1 MRSLEPADERRA
13 FPPTRGARGLETVA
27 DRREVPRGFPSGMS
41 RLRLKPA
48 AASNGNSVIA
58 STGAAKLFSIIN
70 LENKI
75 AHGCPT
81 RTHDRQV
88 AGGQHGGKGCARY
101 SLGRRRV
108 FLGNS
113 RKVYLGAAGLWTI
126 LRSNYEY
133 VCRASHWFIKSPTSH

>member
-1 MRSLEPADERRA
+1 MRASKPPDER
-13 FPPTRGARGLETVA
+13 PPLPPPRGARGLETVA
-27 DRREVPRGFPSGMS
+27 DRREVPRGFRSGMS

-70 LENKI
+70 LETKI

-81 RTHDRQV
+81 RTHDRQER
-88 AGGQHGGKGCARY
+88 ADRHGGKGCAR
-101 SLGRRRV
+101 GCWERRGV

-113 RKVYLGAAGLWTI
+113 RKVYSVAAGLWTI
-126 LRSNYEY
+126 LRSNYDS
-133 VCRASHWFIKSPTSH
+133 VCSASH